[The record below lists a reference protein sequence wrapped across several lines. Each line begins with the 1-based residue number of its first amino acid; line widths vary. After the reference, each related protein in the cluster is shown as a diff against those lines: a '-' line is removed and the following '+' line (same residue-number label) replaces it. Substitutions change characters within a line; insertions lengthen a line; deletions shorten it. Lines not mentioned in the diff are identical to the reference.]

1 MTKNA
6 MTILRKIYEGRK
18 KGYTLWLDGTRT
30 LPSKSNN
37 SLLVFDDAN
46 ELVYSLRP
54 AARPYS
60 KSTDTSIIATEYAQ
74 VFCFDMDCPIE
85 DTEKILDEFISQ
97 GILTEEQKEDF
108 LKQMKSTEI
117 DKGGYGELPPNKRVV
132 Q

>member
-6 MTILRKIYEGRK
+6 MTVLRKIYEGRK

-37 SLLVFDDAN
+37 SLLVYDDAN
-46 ELVYSLRP
+46 ELVHCLRP

-60 KSTDTSIIATEYAQ
+60 KSTDTSVISTEYAQ

-85 DTEKILDEFISQ
+85 DTVKILDEFIAQ
-97 GILTEEQKEDF
+97 GILTNEQKEDF

-117 DKGGYGELPPNKRVV
+117 DKGGYGELPPNKKVV